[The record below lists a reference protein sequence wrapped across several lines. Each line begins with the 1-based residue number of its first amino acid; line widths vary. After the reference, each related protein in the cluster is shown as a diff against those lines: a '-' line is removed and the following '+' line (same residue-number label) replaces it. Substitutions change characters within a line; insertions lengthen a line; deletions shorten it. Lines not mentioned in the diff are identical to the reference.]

1 MASSVKQ
8 RIARPEA
15 KPSVLQKAG
24 NTLYPSLKRKADGD
38 KSHENGQVAKKAK
51 PSAPNM
57 PPMPSYND
65 LLSMASQVS
74 KQGSGSPILTNA
86 VSVAKST
93 KDKKADGMLLSQ
105 EEKDRIEYLNSPEYK
120 HWQQHGGPMPSR
132 EKVLSRYKQQA
143 AAAAL
148 AKIPKVKSAT
158 DKHSSSTAAS
168 HTPQNKL
175 PNVNS
180 HSSDKSK
187 QDKTSTGIQLSKAVV
202 SSSKGDKDVMR
213 NVKDISKSSS
223 LSSSKSAI
231 HSNSVQSKKSNGE
244 NAKSLN
250 GKDVRLK
257 DSSGSKNNKT
267 GAPRQ
272 EFPVK
277 SASNE
282 SLKKSHIDAKK
293 TTFQPPASLSKSD
306 SDKKANAFLNKMTQ
320 MGYNATKS
328 AEILEKVQRHM
339 QRMQEEANKRLGGI
353 PKKISVVPKGGKVQ
367 SNNQSSSRSASSN
380 AVTSSSSKLV
390 TKPGASQ
397 QNFAVKSS
405 SSHSDKK
412 SSKSAS
418 QTDGKKLS
426 QARSSSDKKYVQVSE
441 TVVQCKPAQPASPAS
456 KLTGIRAQFADDK
469 VSTWDQI
476 YQRYPNMARM
486 SLALIHM

>member
-15 KPSVLQKAG
+15 KPSVPQKAG
-24 NTLYPSLKRKADGD
+24 NTLYPSLKRRADGD
-38 KSHENGQVAKKAK
+38 KSHESGQVAKKAK

-57 PPMPSYND
+57 PRMPSYND

-74 KQGSGSPILTNA
+74 KQSSGSPILTNA
-86 VSVAKST
+86 VPVAKST

-105 EEKDRIEYLNSPEYK
+105 EEKDRIEYLSSPEYK

-132 EKVLSRYKQQA
+132 EKVLSRYRQQA

-175 PNVNS
+175 PSVNS

-187 QDKTSTGIQLSKAVV
+187 QDKTGTGSQLSKAVV

-213 NVKDISKSSS
+213 NGKDVSKSSS

-257 DSSGSKNNKT
+257 DSSGSKNKT

-277 SASNE
+277 SAPNE

-293 TTFQPPASLSKSD
+293 TTFQPSTSLSKSD

-353 PKKISVVPKGGKVQ
+353 PQKISVIPKGGKVQ
-367 SNNQSSSRSASSN
+367 SNNQLSSRPASSN
-380 AVTSSSSKLV
+380 VVTSNSSKLA

-397 QNFAVKSS
+397 QSIALKSS

-418 QTDGKKLS
+418 QTDSKKPS

-441 TVVQCKPAQPASPAS
+441 TVVQCKPAQPAPPAS

-486 SLALIHM
+486 SLALIHT